1 MTRTITA
8 VIAVLLTPVATTTAT
23 ASAERSVPYWASI
36 SAGQARMRTGPG
48 RNFPASWLYQ
58 RPDLPVKV
66 VETYPSWRKVEDP
79 GGTQGWM
86 MVNLLS
92 EQRTAIIRDAAQPLR
107 AAPRRDAPIVWQAM
121 KGVVG
126 RISRCTGGWC
136 RFDVHGRSGYVESA
150 YIWGL
155 SPGETVE

>member
-1 MTRTITA
+1 
-8 VIAVLLTPVATTTAT
+8 
-23 ASAERSVPYWASI
+23 
-36 SAGQARMRTGPG
+36 MR
-48 RNFPASWLYQ
+48 
-58 RPDLPVKV
+58 V

-79 GGTQGWM
+79 SGTQGWM

-92 EQRTAIIRDAAQPLR
+92 EQRTAIVRDAAQPLR

-150 YIWGL
+150 HIWGL